1 MSVKTSSHVI
11 RSSQCKTSPW
21 ENGGGETTEIAVS
34 PTGAGLDDFD
44 WRVSVARVA
53 SSGPFSC
60 FLGID
65 RTIAVLEGA
74 GLRLAIDGRAPI
86 ELTSGTAPFAFA
98 GDADVEA
105 LLVGGEVIDLNV
117 MTRRRRFSHRL
128 NRIEIPGSARL
139 EATGVQT
146 LLYCAE
152 GEMRVQTPEGS
163 AALGRSDALLSSAKG
178 AWRLQA
184 EPRALGYSIEFFDV
198 SRVKNFPAMTRGREG
213 AHTR

>member
-86 ELTSGTAPFAFA
+86 ELTSGTEPFAFA

-105 LLVGGEVIDLNV
+105 LLVSGEVFDLNV
-117 MTRRRRFSHRL
+117 MTRRRRFFHRL

-152 GEMRVQTPEGS
+152 GEMRVQTPAGS
-163 AALGRSDALLSSAKG
+163 AALGRSDALLSSSKG

-184 EPRALGYSIEFFDV
+184 EPRALAYSIEFFDV
-198 SRVKNFPAMTRGREG
+198 SRVCR
-213 AHTR
+213 